1 MTEYIVNVSPALRT
15 FLEAEAAERGYKDA
29 SAFAQYLFD
38 QEIKRREEKEKKQ
51 SSLAP

>member
-1 MTEYIVNVSPALRT
+1 VTEYIVNVSPAIRA

-38 QEIKRREEKEKKQ
+38 QEIKRRREQKEKEE
-51 SSLAP
+51 S